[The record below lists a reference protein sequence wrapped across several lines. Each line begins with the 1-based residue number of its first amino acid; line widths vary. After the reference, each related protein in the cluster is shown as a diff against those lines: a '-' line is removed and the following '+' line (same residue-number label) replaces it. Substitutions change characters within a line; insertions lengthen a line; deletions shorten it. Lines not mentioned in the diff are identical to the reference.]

1 MKATLFSA
9 LFAAMFAVAAPG
21 FAQEAPAQPNR
32 YLAALPTPAERFEIK
47 GMLVE
52 RHGSGPR
59 ALILVP
65 GLSSGAWVWQQTVRD
80 FAATNTVYVVT
91 LPGFD
96 GRPAVAGEPFDN
108 ARDALAELIVSR
120 KLVKP
125 VVIGHSIGAALSYAL
140 AQEHPDR
147 VGGVIGI
154 DGLPVFPRTENMT
167 PEQRAAMADGART
180 QMSALSG
187 PAFEANQQ
195 QYMRGIGMVDM
206 GKADDAAKLSAR
218 SDPQAVG
225 AYAGALMARD
235 LRPGMS
241 RISAPVLLL
250 APYYAPDAPYIGNI
264 SKDDKVAYYRA
275 LMGATPKLEVEAI
288 DNARHFPMID
298 QPQATSDAIR
308 RFLKSL

>member
-1 MKATLFSA
+1 MKASLFAALSAA
-9 LFAAMFAVAAPG
+9 LFAVVAPG

-32 YLAALPTPAERFEIK
+32 FLNALPTATERFEIK

-80 FAATNTVYVVT
+80 FASTNTVYVVT

-96 GRPAVAGEPFDN
+96 GRPAVEGEPFDN

-125 VVIGHSIGAALSYAL
+125 VIVGHSIGATLSYAL
-140 AQEHPDR
+140 AQQSPER
-147 VGGVIGI
+147 LGGVIGI
-154 DGLPVFPRTENMT
+154 DGLPVFPRTEDMT
-167 PEQRAAMADGART
+167 PEQRTAMADGVRK
-180 QMSALSG
+180 QMSSLAG
-187 PAFEANQQ
+187 PSFAASQQ
-195 QYMRGIGMVDM
+195 QYMRSIGMVDI
-206 GKADDAAKLSAR
+206 GRADDAAKLSAR

-225 AYAGALMARD
+225 AYAGAVMGRD
-235 LRPGMS
+235 LRPGMNKVTV
-241 RISAPVLLL
+241 PVLLL
-250 APYYAPDAPYIGNI
+250 APYYAPDAPYLGNI
-264 SKDDKVAYYRA
+264 TKDDKVAYYRA
-275 LMGATPKLEVEAI
+275 LMGETPKLEVEAI

-298 QPQATSDAIR
+298 QPAATSDAIR
-308 RFLKSL
+308 QFLKRL

>member
-1 MKATLFSA
+1 MKAS
-9 LFAAMFAVAAPG
+9 LFAALSAALFAVAAPS

-32 YLAALPTPAERFEIK
+32 FLNALPTATERFEIK

-80 FAATNTVYVVT
+80 FAPTHAVYVVT

-96 GRPAVAGEPFDN
+96 GRPAVEAEPFDN

-125 VVIGHSIGAALSYAL
+125 VIVGHSIGATLSYAL
-140 AQEHPDR
+140 AQQFPDR
-147 VGGVIGI
+147 LGGVIGI
-154 DGLPVFPRTENMT
+154 DGLPVFPRTEDMT
-167 PEQRAAMADGART
+167 PEQRAAMADGVRK
-180 QMSALSG
+180 QMSSLAG
-187 PAFEANQQ
+187 PSFAASQQ
-195 QYMRGIGMVDM
+195 QYMRSIGMVDI
-206 GKADDAAKLSAR
+206 GRADDAAKLSAR

-225 AYAGALMARD
+225 AYAGAVMGRD
-235 LRPGMS
+235 LRPGMNKVTV
-241 RISAPVLLL
+241 PVLLL
-250 APYYAPDAPYIGNI
+250 APYYAPDAPYLGNI
-264 SKDDKVAYYRA
+264 TKDDKVTYYRA
-275 LMGATPKLEVEAI
+275 LMGETPNLEVEAI

-298 QPQATSDAIR
+298 QPAATSDAIR
-308 RFLKSL
+308 RFLKRL